1 MKKLDII
8 ATLKEGIALG
18 LLNYVSVLVA
28 FVLYII
34 TIWIPYIN
42 VGTTIALQ
50 LLPVELAKGKIVNPL
65 YIFDGKYRRNMGEFF
80 ILMGILYIGIMV
92 GFCFMFIPGLV
103 ISYAWGL
110 AVMLFVDKNMNAL
123 EALRESNKLTYGN
136 KWRIFGVELILGIC
150 FQIVALIIN
159 GLFGI
164 GDVEW
169 LMTIGTIIVVLIVI
183 SAMPISI
190 ATQAV
195 IYKKLVLEKDEPTEE
210 VAAEEVVA
218 ETAE

>member
-1 MKKLDII
+1 
-8 ATLKEGIALG
+8 
-18 LLNYVSVLVA
+18 
-28 FVLYII
+28 
-34 TIWIPYIN
+34 
-42 VGTTIALQ
+42 
-50 LLPVELAKGKIVNPL
+50 
-65 YIFDGKYRRNMGEFF
+65 
-80 ILMGILYIGIMV
+80 
-92 GFCFMFIPGLV
+92 
-103 ISYAWGL
+103 
-110 AVMLFVDKNMNAL
+110 MLFVDKNMNAL